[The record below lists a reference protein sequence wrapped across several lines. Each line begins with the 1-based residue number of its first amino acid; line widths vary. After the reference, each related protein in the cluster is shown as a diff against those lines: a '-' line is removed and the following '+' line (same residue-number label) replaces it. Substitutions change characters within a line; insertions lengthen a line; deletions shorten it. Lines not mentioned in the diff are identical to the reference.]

1 MLQAVAPA
9 LTLVWVKVASLVVL
23 VWKLMRVWSSLKLAS
38 QNDYAEADLVASK
51 AATRYLMFFGLFL
64 TVSMQ

>member
-9 LTLVWVKVASLVVL
+9 LTLFWVRVASLVVL
-23 VWKLMRVWSSLKLAS
+23 MWKLMRVWLSLKLIS
-38 QNDYAEADLVASK
+38 RSNFAEADLVASK

-64 TVSMQ
+64 L